1 VTAGCGRG
9 GEVRRRAGGTVEICV
24 KYAWMDGG
32 TMEEDYGVSYGD
44 EVRCY
49 GSLRES

>member
-1 VTAGCGRG
+1 MTAGCGRG
-9 GEVRRRAGGTVEICV
+9 GEVRRRARGTVEICV
-24 KYAWMDGG
+24 KYARMDRG
-32 TMEEDYGVSYGD
+32 TMEEDYGVGYRD

>member
-9 GEVRRRAGGTVEICV
+9 GEVRRRAGGTVKICV
-24 KYAWMDGG
+24 KYARMDGG
-32 TMEEDYGVSYGD
+32 TVEEDYGVGYGD

-49 GSLRES
+49 CSLRER